1 MHAHG
6 RAHRQRRPANAMM
19 RANGTRGRA
28 RLAKALLFSII
39 SSAPPPVF
47 AKPLPT
53 TLPVEGTTSINF
65 RNEDYTSTIPT
76 EYGLLT
82 GATSFAVT
90 NTGVTGKRPPHSF
103 RFFGWQLVT
112 ILVS

>member
-1 MHAHG
+1 
-6 RAHRQRRPANAMM
+6 MM
-19 RANGTRGRA
+19 RVNGTRGRA

-47 AKPLPT
+47 ADSKAQPLPT
-53 TLPVEGTTSINF
+53 ILPVEETTKIYF
-65 RNEDYTSTIPT
+65 TYQYTGTIPT

-82 GATSFAVT
+82 DATSFAVAT
-90 NTGVTGKRPPHSF
+90 TQVTGKRPPHSF